1 MYDINKYFT
10 SKLEELKTLISGS
23 INEDW
28 DDYKVNFIDI
38 KQGRKKEKAKIK
50 PIRDKKN

>member
-1 MYDINKYFT
+1 MYKYFT

-28 DDYKVNFIDI
+28 DDYKG
-38 KQGRKKEKAKIK
+38 KLYRHKTPEEEKIEA
-50 PIRDKKN
+50 DKTNKR

>member
-28 DDYKVNFIDI
+28 DDYKG
-38 KQGRKKEKAKIK
+38 KLYRHKYQKK
-50 PIRDKKN
+50 KK